1 MGSDRLS
8 DRGPVGAAGAG
19 SSAAVDPPTIDRGAE
34 ADAFLRL
41 FEHSPDLLC
50 VAGFDGRFRKLNPA
64 WERTL
69 GWTREELCS
78 RPWLDFVHPED
89 RAATIAAGEML
100 VAGRLVYDFENRYL
114 CRDGSWRWLS
124 WHSFPLPAERRIYA
138 VARDVTGPKSARR
151 ELERIQWLLR
161 PGRVGD
167 TNVYEPPYGDAAATN
182 PPGLILRS
190 VGREMLRDIVRDFLE
205 LLGTSAAV
213 YERNGDYA
221 LGIFASGYCRLLDER
236 SFHRCGAGDVREAVA
251 GGRWRCHESCWNR
264 ASRVAIAT
272 DGPAEGECEG
282 GIRLY
287 ALPIRAGGEV
297 VGSINFGYGD
307 PPRDAGRLGEIA
319 AKYGIPV
326 QELRRAAESYETR
339 PPFIIELARSRLASA
354 ARFIG
359 TVVERWQAER
369 RTQTLLARQEAM
381 LAAIPDIVAEVNVD
395 RVYTWMNRAGLEFFG
410 EDAIGK
416 EASYFFESRQSTYR
430 TVQPLFDG
438 YEEVIYVES
447 LQRRRD
453 GRPRLLAWWCRVLKD
468 AEGRATGALST
479 ARDITEQREAERELQ
494 ESRQRMELALFGA
507 DLGTWDWDVAGGR
520 VTFNERWAGM
530 LGYELAEIRPD
541 VAAWE
546 ERIHPEDRPAVMAA
560 LERHLRGETPAYE
573 TEHRLRHRSGRWIW
587 VLDKGRVI
595 ERDASGKPLRVC
607 GTHLD
612 ITDRKT
618 AEEAERLST
627 ERLRL
632 AMEAANEGLWDWS
645 VPTGEAFFSPR
656 WYTMLGYVPNELPPG
671 YATWLELL
679 HPEDRERAVQTV
691 QRAVAER
698 RPMFEM
704 ECRLRCKD
712 GGYRWILARG
722 RPVAWDAQGAV
733 TRLIGTHVDI
743 SALKETQERLLAA
756 EGRFRA
762 LFENM
767 SEGVAMHELICDA
780 HGRPVNYRIT
790 EVNPR
795 FAEMTGLAPGQVV
808 GKPAHEA
815 YGTPEP
821 PYLERFCQVGLTG
834 VPCQFETCFPPMDR
848 HFFISAAPLGP
859 GRFATI
865 FFDITARR
873 LAEEAQARLTAI
885 IESTSELVSWAYP
898 DGRLAYIN
906 EAGRRMLGWG
916 PDADVA
922 GRRIAD
928 LHPAWAA
935 ERILGQG
942 IPAAMKR
949 GSWEGETAVL
959 GPEGR
964 EIPVSQLIL
973 VHRAA
978 DRELKYMS
986 TVMRDISERKR
997 AEQEREALLRELSAK
1012 NQELESLLYAASHD
1026 LRSPL
1031 VNIQGFTRE
1040 LQDAAARLA
1049 DLLKSGG
1056 EAADLRAQAGPLIDE
1071 VMSQAVSYITAS
1083 GQKMSALLDGLLK
1096 VCRLGR
1102 TPLNLR
1108 VLDMNALLAGVTA
1121 ALEYQVRESGGRID
1135 VEPLPPCLGDAGQ
1148 INQVFTNL
1156 LDNAL
1161 KYRDP
1166 GRPPSV
1172 RVSGRLDGREAVYC
1186 VQDNGVGIGPAHQ
1199 EKIWELFH
1207 RLDPRGGVPGEG
1219 VGLPIVRRIVQRHN
1233 GRVWVESEPGRGSGF
1248 FVALAAVR

>member
-1 MGSDRLS
+1 VAACGSL
-8 DRGPVGAAGAG
+8 
-19 SSAAVDPPTIDRGAE
+19 AAVDPTTIDRE
-34 ADAFLRL
+34 ADADTFLRL

-50 VAGFDGRFRKLNPA
+50 VAGFDGHFKKLNPV

-69 GWTREELCS
+69 GWTLGELCS

-89 RAATIAAGEML
+89 RAATIAAGETL
-100 VAGRLVYDFENRYL
+100 LAGRPVYDFENRYL

-138 VARDVTGPKSARR
+138 VARDVTAQKATRR

-167 TNVYEPPYGDAAATN
+167 VNVYEPPYGDATALN
-182 PPGLILRS
+182 NSGLILRS

-236 SFHRCGAGDVREAVA
+236 SFHRCGTGDIREAMA
-251 GGRWRCHESCWNR
+251 GGGWRCHECCWNR
-264 ASRVAIAT
+264 ASRVAMDT
-272 DGPAEGECEG
+272 DGPVDVECEG

-307 PPRDAGRLGEIA
+307 PPRDAGRLREIA
-319 AKYGIPV
+319 AKYGIAEE
-326 QELRRAAESYETR
+326 ELRRAAESYETR

-359 TVVERWQAER
+359 TIVERWQAER
-369 RTQTLLARQEAM
+369 
-381 LAAIPDIVAEVNVD
+381 
-395 RVYTWMNRAGLEFFG
+395 
-410 EDAIGK
+410 
-416 EASYFFESRQSTYR
+416 
-430 TVQPLFDG
+430 
-438 YEEVIYVES
+438 
-447 LQRRRD
+447 
-453 GRPRLLAWWCRVLKD
+453 
-468 AEGRATGALST
+468 
-479 ARDITEQREAERELQ
+479 ELR
-494 ESRQRMELALFGA
+494 ESRQRMELTLFGA

-520 VTFNERWAGM
+520 VTFNDRWARM
-530 LGYELAEIRPD
+530 LGYEPGEIRPD

-573 TEHRLRHRSGRWIW
+573 TEHRLRHRSGGWVW

-595 ERDASGKPLRVC
+595 ERDAAGKPLRVC

-612 ITDRKT
+612 ITARRT
-618 AEEAERLST
+618 AEEAEQRST

-632 AMEAANEGLWDWS
+632 AMEAANEGLWDWN
-645 VPTGEAFFSPR
+645 VPTGEAYFSPR

-679 HPEDRERAVQTV
+679 HPADRERAVQTV
-691 QRAVAER
+691 QRAVAEG
-698 RPMFEM
+698 RPMFEI
-704 ECRLRCKD
+704 EFRLRCKD
-712 GGYRWILARG
+712 GGYCWILARG
-722 RPVAWDAQGAV
+722 RPVAWDARGSV
-733 TRLIGTHVDI
+733 TRMIGTHVDI
-743 SALKETQERLLAA
+743 SALKEAQERLLAA

-767 SEGVAMHELICDA
+767 SEGVVMHELICDDQ
-780 HGRPVNYRIT
+780 GRPVNYRIT
-790 EVNPR
+790 EANPR
-795 FAEMTGLAPGQVV
+795 FEEMTGLAPGQVV

-821 PYLERFCQVGLTG
+821 PYFERFRQVGLTG
-834 VPCQFETCFPPMDR
+834 VPCQFETYFPPMDR

-873 LAEEAQARLTAI
+873 RAEEAQARLTAI
-885 IESTSELVSWAYP
+885 IESTSDLVSWAYP
-898 DGRLAYIN
+898 DGHLAYIN

-916 PDADVA
+916 PQEDIA
-922 GRRIAD
+922 GRRIPD

-935 ERILGQG
+935 ERILGEG
-942 IPAAMKR
+942 IPAAMER

-978 DRELKYMS
+978 DGELKYMS

-997 AEQEREALLRELSAK
+997 AEQEREQLLGELSAK

-1031 VNIQGFTRE
+1031 VNILGFTRE
-1040 LQDAAARLA
+1040 LEDAAARLA
-1049 DLLKSGG
+1049 DLLKGG
-1056 EAADLRAQAGPLIDE
+1056 GDAADLRAQAGPLIDE

-1108 VLDMNALLAGVTA
+1108 VLDMNALLNGVIA
-1121 ALEYQVRESGGRID
+1121 ALEYQVRESGGRIEVD
-1135 VEPLPPCLGDAGQ
+1135 PLPSCLGDAGQ

-1161 KYRDP
+1161 KYRDSS
-1166 GRPPSV
+1166 RPPSI
-1172 RVSGRLDGREAVYC
+1172 RVCGRLDGREAVYC
-1186 VQDNGVGIGPAHQ
+1186 VEDNGLGIGPAHL
-1199 EKIWELFH
+1199 ERIWELFH
-1207 RLDPRGGVPGEG
+1207 RLNPRGGVPGEG

-1233 GRVWVESEPGRGSGF
+1233 GRVWVESEPGRGSRF